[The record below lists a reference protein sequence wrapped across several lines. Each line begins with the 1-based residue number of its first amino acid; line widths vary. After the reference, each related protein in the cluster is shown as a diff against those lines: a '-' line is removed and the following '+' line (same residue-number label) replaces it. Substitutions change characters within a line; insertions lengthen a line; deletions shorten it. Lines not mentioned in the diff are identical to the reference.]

1 VAAQQIKV
9 YNQLASFWA
18 DSIHQQEIYIFYTS
32 RSAKLVNSEKNL
44 TFAAQLMLA
53 DLRNESDPAK
63 RGWKAEQA
71 IELFEQAIQLNPNNA
86 NLQVGLGS
94 CYVFGKGMVGNP
106 QETMKGI
113 QQLLQVVRKD
123 SLNMQAQLVLGIGG
137 VISNQFD
144 KAIAA
149 AKAEAEIEVVT
160 LGQAATTF
168 TGVTP
173 TLLTVKADAVLHSNF
188 QIEEIFGP
196 SSIIIVAKDVSQMEE
211 LAHFFSG
218 HLTASLFGLNAGKPA
233 QVRLLNVLTQKV
245 GRLIVDGFPT
255 GVEVC
260 HSMVHGGPF
269 PSTTVAGSTSV
280 GTSAIYRFTRPL
292 CFQGFPHHLLPDEL
306 QNDNPL
312 GIMRRIDGKY
322 TA

>member
-1 VAAQQIKV
+1 MKKQQIILLAGGLLIFASLLYFGKTVATKEPSSMGEASKPSPAAGFNVDKYIQDAKSKLSVSQLNYINSLENNISRGDVAAQQIKV

-144 KAIAA
+144 KAIDRLNNVL
-149 AKAEAEIEVVT
+149 KYESGNLEAISW
-160 LGQAATTF
+160 L
-168 TGVTP
+168 
-173 TLLTVKADAVLHSNF
+173 ADAY
-188 QIEEIFGP
+188 
-196 SSIIIVAKDVSQMEE
+196 
-211 LAHFFSG
+211 
-218 HLTASLFGLNAGKPA
+218 AGKGDKPNA
-233 QVRLLNVLTQKV
+233 LKWYEISKRMVNNPVYTK
-245 GRLIVDGFPT
+245 
-255 GVEVC
+255 EVN
-260 HSMVHGGPF
+260 
-269 PSTTVAGSTSV
+269 
-280 GTSAIYRFTRPL
+280 
-292 CFQGFPHHLLPDEL
+292 E
-306 QNDNPL
+306 
-312 GIMRRIDGKY
+312 RIKMLK
-322 TA
+322 

>member
-1 VAAQQIKV
+1 MKKQQIILLAGGLLIFASLLYFGKTVATKEPSSMGEASKPSPAAGFNVDKYIQDAKSKLSVSQLNYINSLENSISRGDVAAQQIKV

-44 TFAAQLMLA
+44 TFAAQLILA

-144 KAIAA
+144 KAIDRLNNVL
-149 AKAEAEIEVVT
+149 KYESGNLEAISW
-160 LGQAATTF
+160 L
-168 TGVTP
+168 
-173 TLLTVKADAVLHSNF
+173 ADAY
-188 QIEEIFGP
+188 
-196 SSIIIVAKDVSQMEE
+196 
-211 LAHFFSG
+211 
-218 HLTASLFGLNAGKPA
+218 AGKGDKPNA
-233 QVRLLNVLTQKV
+233 LKWYEISKRMVNNPVYTK
-245 GRLIVDGFPT
+245 
-255 GVEVC
+255 EVN
-260 HSMVHGGPF
+260 
-269 PSTTVAGSTSV
+269 
-280 GTSAIYRFTRPL
+280 
-292 CFQGFPHHLLPDEL
+292 E
-306 QNDNPL
+306 
-312 GIMRRIDGKY
+312 RIKMLK
-322 TA
+322 

>member
-1 VAAQQIKV
+1 MKKQQIILLAGGLLIFASLFYFGKTVATKDLSSKGEAPGPAAAAAFNIGKYIQDAKSKLSVSQINYINSLENSISRGDVAAQQIKV

-32 RSAKLVNSEKNL
+32 QSAKLVNSEKNL
-44 TFAAQLMLA
+44 TFAAQLILA

-71 IELFEQAIQLNPNNA
+71 IVLFEHALTLNPNNP

-144 KAIAA
+144 KAI
-149 AKAEAEIEVVT
+149 
-160 LGQAATTF
+160 
-168 TGVTP
+168 
-173 TLLTVKADAVLHSNF
+173 D
-188 QIEEIFGP
+188 
-196 SSIIIVAKDVSQMEE
+196 
-211 LAHFFSG
+211 
-218 HLTASLFGLNAGKPA
+218 
-233 QVRLLNVLTQKV
+233 RLLNVLKYEPSNLEAISWLADAFAGKGDKTNALKWYEISKRMINNPV
-245 GRLIVDGFPT
+245 YT
-255 GVEVC
+255 TEVN
-260 HSMVHGGPF
+260 
-269 PSTTVAGSTSV
+269 
-280 GTSAIYRFTRPL
+280 
-292 CFQGFPHHLLPDEL
+292 E
-306 QNDNPL
+306 
-312 GIMRRIDGKY
+312 RIKSLK
-322 TA
+322 

>member
-1 VAAQQIKV
+1 MKKQQIILLAGGLLIFASLLYFGKTVATKEPSSMGDASKPSPAAGFNVDKYIQDAKSKLSVSQLNYINSLENSISRGDVAAQQIKV

-144 KAIAA
+144 KAIDRLNNVL
-149 AKAEAEIEVVT
+149 KYESGNLEAISW
-160 LGQAATTF
+160 L
-168 TGVTP
+168 
-173 TLLTVKADAVLHSNF
+173 ADAY
-188 QIEEIFGP
+188 
-196 SSIIIVAKDVSQMEE
+196 
-211 LAHFFSG
+211 
-218 HLTASLFGLNAGKPA
+218 AGKGDKPNA
-233 QVRLLNVLTQKV
+233 LKWYEISKRMVNNPVYTK
-245 GRLIVDGFPT
+245 
-255 GVEVC
+255 EVN
-260 HSMVHGGPF
+260 
-269 PSTTVAGSTSV
+269 
-280 GTSAIYRFTRPL
+280 
-292 CFQGFPHHLLPDEL
+292 E
-306 QNDNPL
+306 
-312 GIMRRIDGKY
+312 RIKMLK
-322 TA
+322 

>member
-1 VAAQQIKV
+1 MKKQQIILLAGGLLIFASLFYFGNTVATKDLSSKGEAPGPAAAAAFNIGKYIQDAKSKLSVSQINYINSLENSISRGDVAAQQIKV

-32 RSAKLVNSEKNL
+32 QSAKLVNSEKNL
-44 TFAAQLMLA
+44 TFAAQLILA

-71 IELFEQAIQLNPNNA
+71 IELFEHAITLNPNNP

-144 KAIAA
+144 KAI
-149 AKAEAEIEVVT
+149 
-160 LGQAATTF
+160 
-168 TGVTP
+168 
-173 TLLTVKADAVLHSNF
+173 D
-188 QIEEIFGP
+188 
-196 SSIIIVAKDVSQMEE
+196 
-211 LAHFFSG
+211 
-218 HLTASLFGLNAGKPA
+218 
-233 QVRLLNVLTQKV
+233 RLLNVLKYEPSNLEAISWLADAYAGKGDKANALKWYEISKRMINNPVYTK
-245 GRLIVDGFPT
+245 
-255 GVEVC
+255 EVN
-260 HSMVHGGPF
+260 
-269 PSTTVAGSTSV
+269 
-280 GTSAIYRFTRPL
+280 
-292 CFQGFPHHLLPDEL
+292 E
-306 QNDNPL
+306 
-312 GIMRRIDGKY
+312 RIKSLK
-322 TA
+322 